1 MAGHR
6 CAVTPRQG
14 EIIAGR
20 VAVVFYGLSRNLTAF
35 LPSFERHIFSV
46 LKSSNI
52 SYDIVWNTMALAEL
66 SNPTS
71 GEENAP
77 IDEFDGRHLR
87 PCIVGLQNQAVVE
100 AREVRGGLIVCA
112 GRF

>member
-1 MAGHR
+1 
-6 CAVTPRQG
+6 
-14 EIIAGR
+14 
-20 VAVVFYGLSRNLTAF
+20 
-35 LPSFERHIFSV
+35 
-46 LKSSNI
+46 
-52 SYDIVWNTMALAEL
+52 MALAEL